1 MNIPEVLIRITVS
14 FLVLFA
20 LARLMGRKEIAQM
33 TFFNFVSAIAIG
45 SIAANLVLSPNVT
58 IRNGVIALA
67 GWAAFT
73 ILMGYLDIKSRKA
86 RVFLEGQPL
95 IVIKD
100 GKVMEDSL
108 RKARLDIDALSA
120 LLRQKN
126 IFSISD
132 ADYAVFETDGKL
144 SVLKKEGKRPLTQ
157 SHAAQGNPVPKD
169 AYPVG
174 TAVISDGQLVSQNL
188 DGLNLSQEW
197 IEDQLQQSGASLSDV
212 FYAEVQQNGTL
223 YVDYKDDQ
231 LH

>member
-1 MNIPEVLIRITVS
+1 MNIPEVLIRIAVS

-67 GWAAFT
+67 GWA
-73 ILMGYLDIKSRKA
+73 IKSRKA
-86 RVFLEGQPL
+86 RVLLEGQPL

-144 SVLKKEGKRPLTQ
+144 SVLKKVGKRPLTQ
-157 SHAAQGNPVPKD
+157 SLAAQGNPVPKD

-231 LH
+231 LQ

>member
-1 MNIPEVLIRITVS
+1 MNIPEVLIRIAVS

-86 RVFLEGQPL
+86 RVLLEGQPL

-231 LH
+231 LQ

>member
-1 MNIPEVLIRITVS
+1 M
-14 FLVLFA
+14 
-20 LARLMGRKEIAQM
+20 
-33 TFFNFVSAIAIG
+33 
-45 SIAANLVLSPNVT
+45 
-58 IRNGVIALA
+58 
-67 GWAAFT
+67 
-73 ILMGYLDIKSRKA
+73 
-86 RVFLEGQPL
+86 
-95 IVIKD
+95 
-100 GKVMEDSL
+100 MEDSL

-231 LH
+231 LQ

>member
-1 MNIPEVLIRITVS
+1 MNLPELLIRISIS
-14 FLVLFA
+14 FLVLFV

-45 SIAANLVLSPNVT
+45 SIAANTVLSPNVT

-73 ILMGYLDIKSRKA
+73 LLMGYLDIKSRTA
-86 RVFLEGQPL
+86 RTILEGQPL

-126 IFSISD
+126 VFSISD

-157 SHAAQGNPVPKD
+157 NHAAQGNPVPKD
-169 AYPVG
+169 AYSIG

-188 DGLNLSQEW
+188 DGLNLSKEW
-197 IEDQLQQSGASLSDV
+197 LEDQLQQSGATLSDV

-223 YVDYKDDQ
+223 YVDYKEDQ